1 VETAWLLAKIMRLSA
16 SVRVKVFLVSA
27 LVLTALVGV
36 ATAVLLTVIRPSFR
50 DLEHAH
56 ASDHANLIKGIIT
69 QDIKALDILVR
80 DWSSWDDTYTY
91 ALDRNEDYETS
102 NLVPETFTG
111 AGINLLLIQD
121 QSGRQI
127 WTRGYDLEEGHFISL
142 PAFES
147 GADLIDRL
155 TRLTQIKRS
164 GLQGLVQTGRGTMV
178 ISARP
183 ILTSQEEGPSRGVLM
198 MGRLLTTT
206 RLAHFEDIIG
216 QPLTAWSATSPDLP
230 AAARVAVAPR
240 TRSPVLVTQETADT
254 TAVYVVLN
262 DVFGDPTIVI
272 GSHLERTIA
281 AAGQAVVTS
290 AALMIAVA
298 GSVLI
303 AVFLWSQQRL
313 VLGPLKQLTQ
323 HIQTVTETSELT
335 HTLDLS
341 RRDELGTVANAF
353 NQMQA
358 RIAQLAYF
366 DTVTGLPNRRLFE
379 DRADQILRIAHRSG
393 LGASIL
399 FLDLDG
405 FKAINDSHGHST
417 GDALLR
423 AVALDLHDIVRDSDT
438 IARFGGDEFVIVLH
452 DLHEPG
458 LELELANRIL
468 ARFAQPFQV
477 GSEALFTGASIGIA
491 RFPKDGDTVE
501 ALIAKADSAMYHAK
515 REGGH
520 RVMACDPSYQRDTEH
535 MLNVDQ
541 TFRESLISDQLF
553 LVFQPLVD
561 LATGA
566 VVGHEA
572 LVRWKHPERGVLT
585 AESFI
590 HLVDRGGLFATLDAW
605 VLRAACA
612 ALSQSLASQD
622 ANSHTR
628 IGATL
633 ERINVNI
640 CARHVETDGLL
651 GIVSG
656 ILHET
661 GVAADR
667 LTLEISESIM
677 ISRPDAAARVL
688 KGLRELGVRIA
699 IDDFGT
705 GYASLSALHHLPTDI
720 IKIDRSFIAGVP
732 HDPVAVAI
740 THSTL
745 MLAQTLGLSVIAEG
759 IETVEQRDFLKA
771 AGCPVG
777 QGYLLGG

>member
-1 VETAWLLAKIMRLSA
+1 MRLLA

-27 LVLTALVGV
+27 LVLTALIGV
-36 ATAVLLTVIRPSFR
+36 AAAVLLTVIRPSFH
-50 DLEHAH
+50 DLEHAR
-56 ASDHANLIKGIIT
+56 ANDHANLIESIIA
-69 QDIKALDILVR
+69 QDIKALDVLVV
-80 DWSSWDDTYTY
+80 DWASWDDTYTY
-91 ALDRNEDYETS
+91 VLDKNEEYEAS

-111 AGINLLLIQD
+111 AGINLILIQD
-121 QSGRQI
+121 ETGRQV
-127 WTRGYDLEEGHFISL
+127 WTHGYDLEEDRFISL
-142 PAFES
+142 PAFAS
-147 GADLIDRL
+147 GANLIDRL

-164 GLQGLVQTGRGTMV
+164 GLQGLVQTERGTMA

-183 ILTSQEEGPSRGVLM
+183 ILTSQGEGPSRGLLM
-198 MGRLLTTT
+198 MGQLLTDT
-206 RLAHFEDIIG
+206 RLAHFEGIIG
-216 QPLTAWSATSPDLP
+216 LPLTAWSATSPDLP
-230 AAARVAVAPR
+230 AAARAAVAPGAGN
-240 TRSPVLVTQETADT
+240 PVLITQEATDAT
-254 TAVYVVLN
+254 GIYVALN
-262 DVFGDPTIVI
+262 DVFGDPAIVI
-272 GSHLERTIA
+272 GSRCERTVA
-281 AAGQAVVTS
+281 AAGQAAVTS

-313 VLGPLKQLTQ
+313 VLGPLKQLTR
-323 HIQTVTETSELT
+323 HIETVTETSELT
-335 HTLDLS
+335 HALDLN
-341 RRDELGTVANAF
+341 RRDELGTLANAF

-438 IARFGGDEFVIVLH
+438 IARFGGDEFVIVVH
-452 DLHEPG
+452 DLHEP
-458 LELELANRIL
+458 EREPKREQERELADRIL
-468 ARFAQPFQV
+468 ARFDRPFRV
-477 GSEALFTGASIGIA
+477 GSETLFTGASIGIA
-491 RFPKDGDTVE
+491 TFPEDGDTVE
-501 ALIAKADSAMYHAK
+501 ALIAQADSAMYHAK
-515 REGGH
+515 RKGGH
-520 RVMACDPSYQRDTEH
+520 RVTVCDPSRQHDAEH
-535 MLNVDQ
+535 QLNLDQ
-541 TFRESLISDQLF
+541 AFRKSLASDQLF

-572 LVRWKHPERGVLT
+572 LVRWQHPERGVLT
-585 AESFI
+585 ADSFI
-590 HLVDRGGLFATLDAW
+590 HLADRGGLFATLDAW
-605 VLRAACA
+605 VLQAACT
-612 ALSQSLASQD
+612 ALSQSLASRD
-622 ANSHTR
+622 AGSLTGTR
-628 IGATL
+628 AGATL

-667 LTLEISESIM
+667 LTLEITESIM
-677 ISRPDAAARVL
+677 ASHPDAAARVL
-688 KGLRELGVRIA
+688 KSLRELGVRIA

-705 GYASLSALHHLPTDI
+705 GYASLSALRHIPTDI
-720 IKIDRSFIAGVP
+720 IKIDRSFIAGIP

-740 THSTL
+740 TRSTL
-745 MLAQTLGLSVIAEG
+745 TLAQTLGLSVIAEG
-759 IETVEQRDFLKA
+759 IETLEQRDFLKD